1 MFVSHLRLQKIGNH
15 YYTLNLIP
23 GKKVYGE
30 RLTKDAIGE
39 WREWNPFRSK
49 LCAGLHN
56 GLSLEHFAIR
66 EGSKVLYLGSAEG
79 TTVSHVSDV
88 IGEDGLVVG
97 VDVSPHVMS
106 KFSALVESRE
116 NILPLLGDANQ
127 PETYASELE
136 GMKFDVLVQDVAQKN
151 QAEIFSK
158 NWDLFAHPKSVG
170 YLVIKSKS
178 VDFTKPK
185 EQVLKQELKMLG
197 KHIKVEQ
204 ILSLE
209 KHEKSHFLLCVKW
222 Q

>member
-1 MFVSHLRLQKIGNH
+1 MVSTPRLKSIGH
-15 YYTLNLIP
+15 HFYTLNLVP

-30 RLTKDAIGE
+30 RLVKDAQGE

-56 GLSLEHFAIR
+56 GLSLEDFGIQ
-66 EGSKVLYLGSAEG
+66 EGSQVLYLGSAEG
-79 TTVSHVSDV
+79 TAVSHVSDV
-88 IGEDGLVVG
+88 IGGEGLVVG
-97 VDVSPHVMS
+97 VDISPHVMS

-116 NILPLLGDANQ
+116 NILPLLGDANKPQ
-127 PETYASELE
+127 EYAGELE

-158 NWDLFAHPKSVG
+158 NWELFAHPKSVG

-178 VDFTKPK
+178 VDVTKPK
-185 EQVLKQELKMLG
+185 EQVLKQELKALG

-209 KHEKSHFLLCVKW
+209 KHEKSHFLICVKW